1 MVRNESCF
9 VSHSLA
15 KFSNAQLQLVRT
27 HSSGTNT
34 RRAAL
39 TIAIPGFL
47 ERRGRNCYL
56 IRIPTAPAFR
66 ARLTTFNVARW
77 RHNWVCAMAGL
88 LAGA

>member
-56 IRIPTAPAFR
+56 IRIPTTPAFR
-66 ARLTTFNVARW
+66 AQLTTFNVARW